1 MERRADSQVKQL
13 NKDLGRLNTF
23 LEGNK
28 KKKKH
33 QDNLQRYKLK
43 EKRKPNVKT
52 EISLINATK
61 AIKQ

>member
-23 LEGNK
+23 LEGKK

-61 AIKQ
+61 VIKQ